1 MIGREMTRREKK
13 PYSTPRIVDFG
24 AIDVMTGECVGI
36 CIDGENGA
44 GRGE

>member
-1 MIGREMTRREKK
+1 MNVQGTLRQQKK
-13 PYSTPRIVDFG
+13 QYFTPRIVNFG
-24 AIDVMTGECVGI
+24 AIEAMTGECVGI